1 MYNLHGTVTL
11 LPTKKESPRG
21 LCLDPEWVTQ
31 SELWVHR
38 ACVCRHGLERFRAEL
53 LYKSC
58 LQYEVK
64 SCFHFS
70 GFKEKGVAQ

>member
-21 LCLDPEWVTQ
+21 LCMDPEPVTQ
-31 SELWVHR
+31 SKLWVPR

-58 LQYEVK
+58 LQY
-64 SCFHFS
+64 
-70 GFKEKGVAQ
+70 